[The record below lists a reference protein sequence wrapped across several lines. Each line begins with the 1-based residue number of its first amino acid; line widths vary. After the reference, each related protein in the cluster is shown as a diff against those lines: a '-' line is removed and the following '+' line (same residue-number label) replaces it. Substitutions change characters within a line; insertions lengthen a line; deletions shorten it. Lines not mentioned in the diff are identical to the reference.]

1 MEIPYVV
8 TPRKDTGLNNSK
20 IAIWLFL
27 ASDVMLFGGLF
38 SGYVFLRIGA
48 DYPWPERTL
57 PVLPGLINTFI
68 LILSSVTVVFA
79 WASLKMRKWV
89 QFQIFMAVT
98 VLCALVFM
106 GFKALEYSVK
116 FHHQAAR
123 LTDYVMVEGHIDYEK
138 PASDHDAH
146 GEGHAEVEPIR
157 DASGEKV
164 EMNVQRFL
172 PSKINYEI
180 ARVHKPWVEET
191 LAEAAVAGAKITLA
205 QDIDFNRAGE
215 SGKPVFKAGT
225 ELSVGLLEEIAAAQW
240 ANRAS
245 NSKWRTK
252 FLRQAWKDKRADPSS
267 ALTEAAFLS
276 EFPNMGA
283 LPPAEKDKAF
293 ARWKAGKRARL
304 AADVNLEAAT
314 LKDGDRPVT
323 YKDVQLPEIPNAIFA
338 VASGEK
344 PFSLRWD
351 NLDVITDYKAGLTE
365 ITLRDGTVL
374 GGKQGDSSMVFH
386 YVDGIDFQHLVMIAE
401 KKGQDPLVA
410 INESWIVKNN
420 PEVAKMWELHQ
431 AGVKLLEADLI
442 KHYGYEE
449 DGVTPSRVPTHKDRY
464 RMGWQEIA
472 YYAEIF
478 NEKGGHKNASAA
490 DVKIEEGNY
499 TPPRVKAKVMEQ
511 FKGPDYKGR
520 HFIHLTIPREQVMM
534 DSKFTPKWNTYY
546 AIYFTITGLHG
557 LHVIGGAIVLAYYL
571 FCGRSMY
578 LSNPEWLANRVEVGG
593 LFWHFVDLVW
603 IFAFPI
609 FYLM

>member
-27 ASDVMLFGGLF
+27 ASEVMLFGGLF

-79 WASLKMRKWV
+79 WAALKMRKWV
-89 QFQIFMAVT
+89 QFQIFMAIT
-98 VLCALVFM
+98 VLCAVVFM
-106 GFKALEYSVK
+106 GFKGLEYSVK

-123 LTDYVMVEGHIDYEK
+123 LKDYVMVEGHIDYEK

-157 DASGEKV
+157 DASGKKV

-225 ELSVGLLEEIAAAQW
+225 ELSVSLLEEIAAAQW

-252 FLRQAWKDKRADPSS
+252 FLRQAWKDKREDPSS

-314 LKDGDRPVT
+314 LKQDGRPVT
-323 YKDVQLPEIPNAIFA
+323 YKDVQLPENPNAVFA
-338 VASGEK
+338 VASGEN
-344 PFSLRWD
+344 PFSLRLA

-374 GGKQGDSSMVFH
+374 SGEQGDSSMVFH

-401 KKGQDPLVA
+401 KKGQDPIVA

-442 KHYGYEE
+442 KDYGYED

-478 NEKGGHKNASAA
+478 HEKGGYKNASAA
-490 DVKIEEGNY
+490 DVKIEEGKY
-499 TPPRVKAKVMEQ
+499 TPPRVEAKVMEQ
-511 FKGPDYKGR
+511 FKGPDYDHR
-520 HFIHLTIPREQVMM
+520 HFIHLTVPREQVMM

>member
-27 ASDVMLFGGLF
+27 ASEVMLFGGLF

-79 WASLKMRKWV
+79 WAALKMRKWA
-89 QFQIFMAVT
+89 QFQIFMAIT
-98 VLCALVFM
+98 VLCAVVFM
-106 GFKALEYSVK
+106 GFKGLEYSVK

-138 PASDHDAH
+138 PATDHDAH

-157 DASGEKV
+157 DALGEKV

-172 PSKINYEI
+172 PATINYEV
-180 ARVHKPWVEET
+180 ARVHKPWVEKT
-191 LAEAAVAGAKITLA
+191 LAEAAAAGAKITLSK
-205 QDIDFNRAGE
+205 DIDFNRAGE

-314 LKDGDRPVT
+314 LKQDGRPVT

-442 KHYGYEE
+442 KDYGYEE

-478 NEKGGHKNASAA
+478 HEKGGYKNASAA
-490 DVKIEEGNY
+490 DVKIEEGKY

-511 FKGPDYKGR
+511 FKGPDYKTR
-520 HFIHLTIPREQVMM
+520 HFIHLTVPREQVMM

>member
-27 ASDVMLFGGLF
+27 ASEVMLFGGLF

-79 WASLKMRKWV
+79 WAALKMRKWA
-89 QFQIFMAVT
+89 QFQIFMAIT
-98 VLCALVFM
+98 VLCAVVFM
-106 GFKALEYSVK
+106 GFKGLEYSVK

-138 PASDHDAH
+138 PATDHDAH

-157 DASGEKV
+157 DALGEKV

-172 PSKINYEI
+172 PATINYEV
-180 ARVHKPWVEET
+180 ARVHKPWVEKT
-191 LAEAAVAGAKITLA
+191 LAEAAAAGAKITLSK
-205 QDIDFNRAGE
+205 DIDFNRAGE

-314 LKDGDRPVT
+314 LKQDGRPVT

-442 KHYGYEE
+442 KDYGYEE

-478 NEKGGHKNASAA
+478 HEKDGYKNASAA
-490 DVKIEEGNY
+490 DVKIEEGKY

-511 FKGPDYKGR
+511 FKGPDYKTR
-520 HFIHLTIPREQVMM
+520 HFIHLTVPREQVMM

-578 LSNPEWLANRVEVGG
+578 MSNPEWLANRVEVGG